1 MADGSIIINTKI
13 DQQGF
18 KQGVRQLER
27 GFDSLKNS
35 LKNLAVA
42 AGVAFGTAAIVN
54 FGKESV
60 KAATNLTN
68 AMTGLQSIMDGQG
81 RSFAVAKDFI
91 DAYTKDGL
99 IPATDAITAY
109 KNLASRGYDTKQ
121 IEQTMIALKD
131 SSAFSR
137 QANLSMGEAVRTATE
152 GLRNENSVLVDNAG
166 VTKNVAKMWDDYA
179 KSIGVTTNNL
189 TQQQKIQAEVNGI
202 MEETRF
208 QTGDAAKVANGF
220 TGQIL
225 QLQFSFNN
233 LKIAIGNAIMPIA
246 QAVLPQINAMITGF
260 TRLANTVAQFTTA
273 LFGKQANTQKQIA
286 DTAKSASKA
295 QDKLAQSTTKAG
307 KAAKNS
313 LMSFDELNVLQNNL
327 TDEDTPSPLIDGG
340 TELSD
345 IDPLKGEIG
354 GDIEISPKIQEL
366 VDKVKSALVK
376 IKSILMD
383 FEPLL
388 SGLGTAFMVAFGFKW
403 IAQAIAKFIGLK
415 SIAGIILAIKK
426 SLTAFAVA
434 LQLTKNPLVAA
445 GWGIKSLWTSFKGF
459 MKGLSPMAKATV
471 TLAAMA
477 AVFVTVSKAV
487 KTFTKSS
494 KGLKDWRKLLL
505 NTIPVIVAAGVA
517 LYAMLGPAGLVA
529 GAIALIAG
537 AVKGYSDA
545 QKELSQQR
553 VNEYFEGVALS
564 AEDLSDVLSPMTSQ
578 FESLSEKIS
587 DHKTATSELEKEY
600 SDTANSLDI
609 LYTKLGDGAIQIPE
623 DVGSIYESLISLAD
637 TLRTSVDTDTEYYFS
652 MWNEVFKNTNALT
665 TEREGEILANII
677 KLGED
682 KKLKIDE
689 IERSITD
696 VHTAAKERNVGE
708 AVTYT
713 AEELAVLKGFQEQ
726 LDQLM
731 RTERN
736 KQAVAQRIE
745 AENFYN
751 EIASGRTR
759 VTKDNYEELLTTIED
774 NEKEA
779 VRLAEEQYK
788 ELQSSAEAAWIDAQ
802 NVYEEGSEE
811 YLQAQKDFNDSTI
824 ANEENR
830 AIRIKSAF
838 EQSGLARK
846 VLEEQ
851 LKKEAKAYEDTEE
864 KINKYFE
871 ATHKIAYF
879 SEDSDEFKKLK
890 EELETLD
897 KALQDSPLA
906 KWEKGQWKL
915 EAGIKTELDNM
926 ISTIQ
931 KSSQDSKSTME
942 TYGKNLSEGLEK
954 GIEDKYRDLEKA
966 GEQTIAEVIQGVKEK
981 GKINSPSKE
990 LEKYGVWTA
999 EGFKIGI
1006 ESQGDGIVGAFTS
1019 IFNRILDKVDTFAN
1033 YFRGAVNGLLS
1044 GMTIGLNGVS
1054 LNADNKIQYSEMP
1067 KLKIPKLARGAIID
1081 SPTVAMVGE
1090 AGKEAVM
1097 PLENNT
1103 GWIDMLAGKLVAI
1116 MSLQQGNN
1124 QPIINNITLDGR
1136 DIAHEI
1142 SRIQN
1147 GQEIRSNGR

>member
-1 MADGSIIINTKI
+1 MSDGSIIINTKI

-42 AGVAFGTAAIVN
+42 AGLAFGTTAIIN
-54 FGKESV
+54 FGKSSV
-60 KAATNLTN
+60 KAATDLKN

-91 DAYTKDGL
+91 DSYTKDGL

-166 VTKNVAKMWDDYA
+166 VTKNVAKMWQDYA
-179 KSIGVTTNNL
+179 KSIGTTTNNL

-208 QTGDAAKVANGF
+208 QTGDAAKVLGGF
-220 TGQIL
+220 SGQIL
-225 QLQFSFNN
+225 QLQFNFNN
-233 LKIAIGNAIMPIA
+233 LRVAIGNAIMPIA

-273 LFGKQANTQKQIA
+273 LFGKQVNTQKQIA
-286 DTAKSASKA
+286 DTAVSASKA
-295 QDKLAQSTTKAG
+295 QDKLAKSTTKAG

-313 LMSFDELNVLQNNL
+313 LMSFDELNVLQSDL

-366 VDKVKSALVK
+366 VDKFKSALIK
-376 IKSILMD
+376 IKGILMD

-403 IAQAIAKFIGLK
+403 ISQVIAKFIGLK
-415 SIAGIILAIKK
+415 SIAGIILVIKK
-426 SLTAFAVA
+426 SLVAFTTA
-434 LQLTKNPLVAA
+434 LQLTKNPLVAV
-445 GWGIKSLWTSFKGF
+445 GYGVKSLWTSFKGF

-487 KTFTKSS
+487 NVFAKSS

-537 AVKGYSDA
+537 ATVGYVKA

-553 VNEYFEGVALS
+553 VNDYFEGVALS

-587 DHKTATSELEKEY
+587 DHKSATAELDKEY
-600 SDTANSLDI
+600 SNTTTSLDM
-609 LYTKLGDGAIQIPE
+609 LYAKLGDGVTQIPE
-623 DVGSIYESLISLAD
+623 DVNGIYEGLLSLAD
-637 TLRTSVDTDTEYYFS
+637 TLRTTTDADTQYYFS
-652 MWNEVFKNTNALT
+652 TWDEVFKNTNTLT

-759 VTKDNYEELLTTIED
+759 VTKDNYAELLTTIED

-788 ELQSSAEAAWIDAQ
+788 ELQSSAEAVWLDAQ
-802 NVYEEGSEE
+802 NVYETGSDE
-811 YLQAQKDFNDSTI
+811 YLQAQRDFNDSTI

-838 EQSGLARK
+838 EQSGLTRK

-851 LKKEAKAYEDTEE
+851 LKKEAEAYDEIARKVDRYNEALGEIVYLGEATEE
-864 KINKYFE
+864 
-871 ATHKIAYF
+871 H
-879 SEDSDEFKKLK
+879 KKLVA
-890 EELETLD
+890 ELEALD
-897 KALQDSPLA
+897 KILEDSPLVYA
-906 KWEKGQWKL
+906 KGAEWKM
-915 EAGIKTELDNM
+915 AGSVKDELDTM

-966 GEQTIAEVIQGVKEK
+966 GTDMIKNVGDAVQREGEIK
-981 GKINSPSKE
+981 SPSKKFE
-990 LEKYGVWTA
+990 RYGAWTG
-999 EGFKIGI
+999 EGFKIGV
-1006 ESQGDGIVGAFTS
+1006 EKQGNSIVNAFTS
-1019 IFNRILDKVDTFAN
+1019 IFNRILDKTDVFVG
-1033 YFRGAVNGLLS
+1033 YFRNAINDLMS
-1044 GMTIGLNGVS
+1044 GMAIGLNGVS
-1054 LNADNKIQYSEMP
+1054 LNADNKIQYSEIP
-1067 KLKIPKLARGAIID
+1067 KLKIPKLARGGIAD
-1081 SPTVAMVGE
+1081 SPTVAMVGD

-1116 MSLQQGNN
+1116 MSLQSQGGS
-1124 QPIINNITLDGR
+1124 QPIINISLDGKELSY
-1136 DIAHEI
+1136 EI
-1142 SRIQN
+1142 DKIQSN
-1147 GQEIRSNGR
+1147 ESLRGNGR

>member
-1 MADGSIIINTKI
+1 MSDGSIVISTKI
-13 DQQGF
+13 DQKGFEQGT
-18 KQGVRQLER
+18 RQLEK
-27 GFDSLKNS
+27 GLNSIKNS
-35 LKNLAVA
+35 LKNLAIA
-42 AGVAFGTAAIVN
+42 AGVAFGTTAIIN
-54 FGKESV
+54 FGKSSV
-60 KAATNLTN
+60 KAATELKN

-91 DAYTKDGL
+91 DSYTKDGL

-121 IEQTMIALKD
+121 IEQTMTALKD

-179 KSIGVTTNNL
+179 KSIGTTTNNL

-208 QTGDAAKVANGF
+208 QAGDAAKVLGGF
-220 TGQIL
+220 SGQIL
-225 QLQFSFNN
+225 QLQFNFNN
-233 LKIAIGNAIMPIA
+233 LRVAIGNAIMPIA

-273 LFGKQANTQKQIA
+273 LFGKQVNTQKKIA
-286 DTAKSASKA
+286 DTAISAAKA
-295 QDKLAQSTTKAG
+295 QDKLAKSTTKAG

-313 LMSFDELNVLQNNL
+313 LMSFDELNVLQSDL

-366 VDKVKSALVK
+366 VDKFKSALIK

-403 IAQAIAKFIGLK
+403 IAQVIAKFIGLK
-415 SIAGIILAIKK
+415 SIAGIILVIKK
-426 SLTAFAVA
+426 SLVAFTTA
-434 LQLTKNPLVAA
+434 LQLTKNPLVAV
-445 GWGIKSLWTSFKGF
+445 GYGVKSLWTSFKGF

-487 KTFTKSS
+487 NTFTKSS

-537 AVKGYSDA
+537 ATVGYVKA
-545 QKELSQQR
+545 QKQLAQQR
-553 VNEYFEGVALS
+553 VEKYFEGVALT

-587 DHKTATSELEKEY
+587 DHKSATSELEKEY

-623 DVGSIYESLISLAD
+623 DVGNIYESLISLAD

-652 MWNEVFKNTNALT
+652 TWDEVFKNTDALT

-736 KQAVAQRIE
+736 KQAAAQRIE

-788 ELQSSAEAAWIDAQ
+788 ELQSNAEAVWIDAQ
-802 NVYEEGSEE
+802 NIYAEGSEE
-811 YLQAQKDFNDSTI
+811 YLQAQKDFNDSTV

-830 AIRIKSAF
+830 NMQIKAAF
-838 EQSGLARK
+838 EQSGLTRK
-846 VLEEQ
+846 ILEEQ
-851 LKKEAKAYEDTEE
+851 LKKEAKAYEDTED

-871 ATHKIAYF
+871 ATHKIAFF
-879 SEDSDEFKKLK
+879 SEGSDEFKKLK

-906 KWEKGQWKL
+906 RWEKGQWKL

-966 GEQTIAEVIQGVKEK
+966 GTDMIKNVGDAVQREGEIK
-981 GKINSPSKE
+981 SPSKKFE
-990 LEKYGVWTA
+990 RYGAWSG
-999 EGFKIGI
+999 EGFKIGV
-1006 ESQGDGIVGAFTS
+1006 EKQGNSIVNAFTS
-1019 IFNRILDKVDTFAN
+1019 IFNRILDKTDVFVG
-1033 YFRGAVNGLLS
+1033 YFRNAVNDLMS
-1044 GMTIGLNGVS
+1044 GMAIGLNGVS

-1067 KLKIPKLARGAIID
+1067 KLKIPKLARGGIID
-1081 SPTVAMVGE
+1081 SPTVAMVGD

-1124 QPIINNITLDGR
+1124 QPIVNNITLDGKELSY
-1136 DIAHEI
+1136 EI
-1142 SRIQN
+1142 DKIQSN
-1147 GQEIRSNGR
+1147 ETLRGNGR